1 MNNRA
6 TTLAIILGTIGVL
19 FFMSIGFRLL
29 PNNYAAFAG
38 VACFM
43 LAAMVRRI
51 AAQKK

>member
-1 MNNRA
+1 MPQAN
-6 TTLAIILGTIGVL
+6 TIAIILGTIGIL
-19 FFMSIGFRLL
+19 FFISIGFSIF
-29 PNNYAAFAG
+29 PNKYAAFAG